1 MDTAPNTLAP
11 PEADLSP
18 PRQSQPWQWQLVQVA
33 STYLPVMLMALL
45 AVGTWWLVKNT
56 GGPSDERPVVAPRH
70 EPDYEMHH
78 FAVQRYTPTG
88 ALQAQIEGEV
98 LRHYPDTDTL
108 EIDNVRLRTVDE
120 QSRVSV
126 ATARHAL
133 TNTGATEVHLLG
145 EARVLQEATDTAA
158 AIDFR
163 SETLHAFLEQERVY
177 SDKPVVVTQGATEV
191 HADGMEYTHSDG
203 VIRFTGRARAVFAPK
218 GATP

>member
-18 PRQSQPWQWQLVQVA
+18 QRQSQPWQWQLAQVA

-56 GGPSDERPVVAPRH
+56 VAPNDDRPVVAPRH

-108 EIDNVRLRTVDE
+108 EIDNVRVRAVDL

-133 TNTGATEVHLLG
+133 TNTDATELHLLG
-145 EARVLQEATDTAA
+145 EARIVQEATATEA

-163 SETLHAFLEQERVY
+163 SESLHAFLENERMY
-177 SDKPVVVTQGATEV
+177 SDQPVVVTQGGTEV
-191 HADGMEYTHSDG
+191 HADGMEYTHGDG
-203 VIRFTGRARAVFAPK
+203 VIRFTGRARAVFEPRAAKP
-218 GATP
+218 